1 MKLEFELADIQ
12 AIAQAVTSEVV
23 KAIRPL
29 MDNKGEAD
37 TIFTVED
44 LCRYLQAE
52 PDWIYKRTARKE
64 IPYIKAGGLL
74 RFRKR
79 DIDKWLDT
87 CKTPAVNPL
96 TARLKRVK

>member
-1 MKLEFELADIQ
+1 MKLELEQADIQ
-12 AIAQAVTSEVV
+12 AIAQAVTSEMV
-23 KAIRPL
+23 KVFKPL
-29 MDNKGEAD
+29 LNGKGEED
-37 TIFTVED
+37 TIFTLER
-44 LCRYLQAE
+44 LCEYLNVE

-96 TARLKRVK
+96 SARLKRVK